1 MTCQCWCHMH
11 ACYQPFQTPR
21 PKLKPDQTSVLS
33 MHAWWPTVMR
43 NVRAALVAA
52 ACSVSIM
59 PRADTLLR
67 VLQAAAASGSN
78 QLLME
83 DDATAFD
90 FVMVS

>member
-1 MTCQCWCHMH
+1 
-11 ACYQPFQTPR
+11 
-21 PKLKPDQTSVLS
+21 
-33 MHAWWPTVMR
+33 MR
-43 NVRAALVAA
+43 NVRAALGAA